1 MKSFFASPL
10 RHWAFRLA
18 LALFAVALTT
28 GIGFLEGMAYANRSA
43 TIRAANNGAFNSW
56 CALRLMKDPQQAR
69 LAEIL
74 DRELDSSGMKLA
86 ELTMSYP
93 GLIERPNYDVL
104 IQVRDYRKKYGRR
117 GEKNSALN
125 PAEVDRKIAEALAY
139 LESIHNTN
147 QWKPKE

>member
-1 MKSFFASPL
+1 MKSFFTSPL
-10 RHWAFRLA
+10 KHWAFRLA

-28 GIGFLEGMAYANRSA
+28 GIGFLEGMAYANRIA

-56 CALRLMKDPQQAR
+56 CALTLLNDPQR
-69 LAEIL
+69 TGLPELL
-74 DRELDSSGMKLA
+74 DREMDSSGMKLA
-86 ELTMSYP
+86 EMSLSYP

-104 IQVRDYRKKYGRR
+104 IQVRDYRQKHGRR
-117 GEKNSALN
+117 PGKNSALD